1 MEIELNNNVIDY
13 YNTYDE
19 DGRLFRN
26 YSHQIEWLT
35 TIHYF
40 DNLIPNN
47 SKIF

>member
-1 MEIELNNNVIDY
+1 MNNVIDY

-26 YSHQIEWLT
+26 YGHQIEWLT

-40 DNLIPNN
+40 DNLIPAH
-47 SKIF
+47 SKIFDG